1 MILETGHQDHLTIST
16 TCGPGQPEP
25 KIQEKLL
32 LRQDLCVGVGVHHT
46 HTHTWSGTQL
56 LMGG

>member
-1 MILETGHQDHLTIST
+1 MILETGHWDHPTIST
-16 TCGPGQPEP
+16 TWDPGQPEP

-46 HTHTWSGTQL
+46 HGLAHNL
-56 LMGG
+56 